1 VLRADGDLV
10 GARRDDAVADPKL
23 PEVDDDDRRRLGEAR
38 GTLAA
43 RAGKGKKA

>member
-1 VLRADGDLV
+1 MVISSALAETMQSL
-10 GARRDDAVADPKL
+10 DPKL